1 MKLFGKKKRSA
12 GDDETFVRLI
22 QIAREDTEIRE
33 QLLRILSLDPPNRK
47 SALRTFIQEMKLKS
61 APREFVSAI
70 ACFLDDRI
78 AGKAL
83 DILANDS
90 DKDAG

>member
-1 MKLFGKKKRSA
+1 
-12 GDDETFVRLI
+12 
-22 QIAREDTEIRE
+22 
-33 QLLRILSLDPPNRK
+33 
-47 SALRTFIQEMKLKS
+47 MKLKS

-83 DILANDS
+83 GILANDS